1 MIRLPNHLWKDY
13 PTIWNLDSLRHW
25 GFGWSRRCGFARFNG
40 VGSQST
46 WLTRVLNDWQ
56 QWIPKDG
63 TLNILKLTSLH
74 SKCVKLL
81 WAIDTNSW
89 NMMKYVEMMF
99 TQNVCL
105 FSREFGRDFIWFYRG
120 VAHSRSDSGTRQYN
134 MLHERNQLWQV
145 FSEPAL
151 PRTSPGSDSN
161 RLVSPVDIR
170 RFADNERVEAGRAG
184 GWGGIQRIHL
194 RTRKVERTQQ
204 TSFDF
209 GMAFVQRL
217 MFDFKKLIAC
227 L

>member
-1 MIRLPNHLWKDY
+1 MLSKRVRFWLEPKVCICTFQQRWF
-13 PTIWNLDSLRHW
+13 TIHVVDQTSE
-25 GFGWSRRCGFARFNG
+25 
-40 VGSQST
+40 
-46 WLTRVLNDWQ
+46 WLTAMNR
-56 QWIPKDG
+56 KDG

-81 WAIDTNSW
+81 WAIGTNSW

-105 FSREFGRDFIWFYRG
+105 FSRAFGRDFIWFYRG

-134 MLHERNQLWQV
+134 MLLYTKEIS
-145 FSEPAL
+145 FSRFFQNL

-170 RFADNERVEAGRAG
+170 RFADNERAEAGRAG
-184 GWGGIQRIHL
+184 GWGGIQRIHI
-194 RTRKVERTQQ
+194 RTRKVECTQQ
-204 TSFDF
+204 TSFHF